1 MERVIFTVADIKYI
15 ITVVQISTIF
25 SYVLLY
31 TCTPIVKLILAYQ
44 SLTTWKIGFCS
55 LHTGMSLFVIVVHG
69 QNPVLD
75 LIYFVAFIF

>member
-31 TCTPIVKLILAYQ
+31 TCTPIVKLFLAYQ
-44 SLTTWKIGFCS
+44 SLTTWKIGF
-55 LHTGMSLFVIVVHG
+55 L
-69 QNPVLD
+69 
-75 LIYFVAFIF
+75 